1 MVVMT
6 THTQLVITLRDRFLQ
21 TAQKEMIDFERR
33 DIEFRKKEREEQA
46 AELHISA
53 CEAHKR

>member
-1 MVVMT
+1 MT